1 MRRYFLY
8 FVLGLLFC
16 IVFEYFVTYFYNR
29 SQMYEYTA
37 AKDDIQVHYRW
48 DGYGL
53 QLSSEQVNE
62 ANYILQG
69 IGYDEYYEK
78 TDHYANEIVKIQKY
92 KTLIIENRALSELEK
107 SGKNYIFINKVRY
120 TREEIT
126 KVYNWY
132 SNLDPII
139 TRRGRPYIC

>member
-16 IVFEYFVTYFYNR
+16 IVFGYFVTYFYNR
-29 SQMYEYTA
+29 SQLYEYTA
-37 AKDDIQVHYRW
+37 AKDDIQVHYSW
-48 DGYGL
+48 GGYGL

-78 TDHYANEIVKIQKY
+78 K
-92 KTLIIENRALSELEK
+92 
-107 SGKNYIFINKVRY
+107 
-120 TREEIT
+120 
-126 KVYNWY
+126 
-132 SNLDPII
+132 
-139 TRRGRPYIC
+139 